1 MAIVLAF
8 LISFM
13 ILPGQVQADT
23 IYLKTG
29 QVVQGKIIDQSSE
42 LIKVDGGT
50 GIVVTYYLD
59 GVDKITTNNPAVQK
73 AIAEKNNYDQL
84 QRDLKTVYDN
94 YQKNSEISEIS
105 QPATNT
111 APVPQAGPVTG
122 PTPQGNQIEQQITN
136 IQQSLDNPDEHLSNQ
151 LNKYFKTQG
160 SHLQRLGQILKKL
173 ASLELVL
180 SHNISA
186 NICLFIFAGWFF
198 ASYPTMLAAHK
209 LGMEN
214 IWMAW
219 VPICQIILLI
229 RMAKEPNLWIY
240 NLIFPF
246 FIIVIPFFFPVSH
259 DVLWF
264 FLGVLSVIA
273 SFFLVPAALWCLIAK
288 QIDQPGWFGC
298 LTMIPFYAIFVIQ
311 SFADNIVI
319 SREKIPLEKV
329 IIRKAPKKSRP

>member
-1 MAIVLAF
+1 MAIVIAL
-8 LISFM
+8 LISF
-13 ILPGQVQADT
+13 ILLPGQVQADT

-29 QVVQGKIIDQSSE
+29 QVVQGKIIDQSRE
-42 LIKVDGGT
+42 LIKVDSGT
-50 GIVVTYYLD
+50 GVVVTYYLD
-59 GVDKITTNNPAVQK
+59 GVEKITTSNPAVQK
-73 AIAEKNNYDQL
+73 AIAEKNNFDQL
-84 QRDLKTVYDN
+84 QRDLKSVYDN
-94 YQKNSEISEIS
+94 YQKNSEISQIT
-105 QPATNT
+105 QPNTEAT
-111 APVPQAGPVTG
+111 PVTQPSPDPVSTG
-122 PTPQGNQIEQQITN
+122 QGNQIEQQINN

-160 SHLQRLGQILKKL
+160 SRFKRLGQILKKL

-186 NICLFIFAGWFF
+186 NVCLFIFAGWFF
-198 ASYPTMLAAHK
+198 ASYPTMLTAHK

-219 VPICQIILLI
+219 VPILQIFLLI

-240 NLIFPF
+240 NLVFPF
-246 FIIVIPFFFPVSH
+246 FIIVIPFFFPVQH
-259 DVLWF
+259 DILWF

-288 QIDQPGWFGC
+288 QIEQPGWFGC

-311 SFADNIVI
+311 SFADNMVV
-319 SREKIPLEKV
+319 SRERIPLEKV